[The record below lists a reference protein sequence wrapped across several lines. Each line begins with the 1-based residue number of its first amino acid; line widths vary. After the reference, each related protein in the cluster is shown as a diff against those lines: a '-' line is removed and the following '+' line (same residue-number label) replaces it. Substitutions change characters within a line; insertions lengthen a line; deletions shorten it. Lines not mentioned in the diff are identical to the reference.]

1 MVKLNNHFSYFMHQ
15 AIKSFISKQPPDRQD
30 ILSKLHEIILENDS
44 TVVAEIDL
52 MMGKEM
58 IIYKSGGMMKF
69 ALASV
74 KGYMSLHVLPMYM
87 SKDIFGKYKALLPK
101 SKFQKGCINF
111 ENAEVFPLQIAQ
123 QLIIECS
130 PIDLV
135 AIREAQLKEKK
146 LKLKNNAPH
155 KR

>member
-1 MVKLNNHFSYFMHQ
+1 MAKLNNHFSYCMHQ
-15 AIKSFISKQPPDRQD
+15 SIKAFISKQPPDRQD

-58 IIYKSGGMMKF
+58 IMYKSRGMMKY

-74 KGYMSLHVLPMYM
+74 KDYMSLHVLPMYM
-87 SKDIFGKYKALLPK
+87 SKDIFGKYQTLLPK

-123 QLIIECS
+123 ELIMECS

-135 AIREAQLKEKK
+135 AIREAQLKERKSK
-146 LKLKNNAPH
+146 SKNKGAA
-155 KR
+155 

>member
-1 MVKLNNHFSYFMHQ
+1 MVKLNDYFSHFMYQ
-15 AIKSFISKQPPDRQD
+15 PIKAFISKQPSDRQD
-30 ILSKLHEIILENDS
+30 ILSKLHAIILENDP
-44 TVVAEIDL
+44 TVVSEIDL

-58 IIYKSGGMMKF
+58 IMYKSRGMMKY

-87 SKDIFGKYKALLPK
+87 SKFIFEKYKALLPK

-111 ENAEVFPLQIAQ
+111 ESAEVFPLQIAQ

-135 AIREAQLKEKK
+135 AIREAQLKERKSK
-146 LKLKNNAPH
+146 SKNKGAV
-155 KR
+155 

>member
-1 MVKLNNHFSYFMHQ
+1 MAKLNNHFSYCMHQ
-15 AIKSFISKQPPDRQD
+15 AIKAFISKQPSDRQEV
-30 ILSKLHEIILENDS
+30 LSKLHEIILENDS

-58 IIYKSGGMMKF
+58 IMYKSRGMMKY

-74 KGYMSLHVLPMYM
+74 KDYMSLHVLPMYM
-87 SKDIFGKYKALLPK
+87 SKDIFGKYQALLPK

-123 QLIIECS
+123 ELIMECS

-135 AIREAQLKEKK
+135 AIREAQLKERKSK
-146 LKLKNNAPH
+146 SKNKGAA
-155 KR
+155 